1 MFCCIPPPRAG
12 QRIDWLTQNQARPQ
26 ERRDET
32 LKPFEELYQ
41 IHYSR
46 IYAFLFRLCRDQD
59 LAEELT
65 QESFYQAFAS
75 FHQFKGKSEP
85 YTWLVAIAKHVYFRY
100 LRKKK
105 QSLDVI
111 DLSLVIETYSSNNR
125 TPQETLEQKELEAAL
140 RTLIN
145 RIPEKY
151 RDVIML
157 RIYAELPF
165 AQVASLLNISEN
177 SAKVIYYRAKKMLM
191 EELNHGNLM

>member
-1 MFCCIPPPRAG
+1 MIRSMS
-12 QRIDWLTQNQARPQ
+12 
-26 ERRDET
+26 EESRDEA
-32 LKPFEELYQ
+32 LKPFEELYKVY
-41 IHYSR
+41 YSR
-46 IYAFLFRLCRDQD
+46 ISAFLFRLCRDQD

-65 QESFYQAFAS
+65 QETFYQAFAS

-85 YTWLVAIAKHVYFRY
+85 FTWLAAIAKHVYYRY

-105 QSLDVI
+105 QSLDAI
-111 DLSLVIETYSSNNR
+111 DISLVIETYCTTNI
-125 TPQETLEQKELEAAL
+125 TPQESLEKKELEEAV
-140 RTLIN
+140 RTLVN

-165 AQVASLLNISEN
+165 AQVGYVLNISEN